1 MREASESLI
10 SAYREYLETLNHT
23 SDQQFAILVQNMEF
37 QSLNGQLQEIMT
49 KYLVVDLSDDDEAIS
64 RLYLQNIDQA
74 GQLLAQLQKMAGGNG
89 DSAEI

>member
-1 MREASESLI
+1 
-10 SAYREYLETLNHT
+10 
-23 SDQQFAILVQNMEF
+23 MEF

-74 GQLLAQLQKMAGGNG
+74 GELLAQLQKMAGGNG